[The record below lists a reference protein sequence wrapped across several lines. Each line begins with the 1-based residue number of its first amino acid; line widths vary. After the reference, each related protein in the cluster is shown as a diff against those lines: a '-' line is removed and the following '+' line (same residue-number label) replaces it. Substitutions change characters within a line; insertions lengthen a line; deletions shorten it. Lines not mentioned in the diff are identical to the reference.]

1 MNYRDIFQSRS
12 WSSII
17 FVLGVLLVVLLVF
30 QAGIFIGYRSASF
43 SYGRLSGYQDGMG
56 NPRSILAPFVHDAD
70 DPNPH
75 GTVGQIVS
83 IQLPF
88 LMIKGAQNAE
98 EIVAVSGT
106 TTVRSMRDTASTSM
120 LRIGD
125 QVIVIG
131 APDEGGQMHA
141 AFIRILTP
149 HPAYPA
155 TTSDARRMPFPSPSA
170 Y

>member
-1 MNYRDIFQSRS
+1 MNYKDIFQSRS
-12 WSSII
+12 WSGII
-17 FVLGVLLVVLLVF
+17 LVLGILLVVLLVF
-30 QAGIFIGYRSASF
+30 QAGIFVGYRSAMF
-43 SYGRLSGYQDGMG
+43 SNGRASSYQVGMG
-56 NPRSILAPFVHDAD
+56 DPRSILAPFIHDAD

-75 GTVGQIVS
+75 GTVGEIVS
-83 IQLPF
+83 IQMPF

-106 TTVRSMRDTASTSM
+106 TTVRNMRDTASTSM
-120 LRIGD
+120 LRVGD

-141 AFIRILTP
+141 AFIRIITP
-149 HPAYPA
+149 RFAPAA
-155 TTSDARRMPFPSPSA
+155 TTSAAQRMPPPPSA